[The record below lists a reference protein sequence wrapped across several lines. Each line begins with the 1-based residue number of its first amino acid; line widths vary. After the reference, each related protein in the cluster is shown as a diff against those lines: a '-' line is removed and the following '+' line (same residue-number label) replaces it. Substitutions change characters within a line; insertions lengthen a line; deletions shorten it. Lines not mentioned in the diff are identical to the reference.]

1 MRGTTIGSSIIFF
14 LRSFFVLSYP
24 GSDGPQSTERIY
36 VDVRSSIPRDLYVHR
51 WIIIVNSFLSFFS
64 FLNNWWF
71 GMLARVHK
79 SRLNLRT
86 LMISFQ
92 KLNKT
97 RETLNY
103 RVHGGLKKLNKRRR
117 AYGIVTILLPYRV
130 KEEKNNRKI
139 LTSMHTYIIY
149 AG

>member
-1 MRGTTIGSSIIFF
+1 
-14 LRSFFVLSYP
+14 
-24 GSDGPQSTERIY
+24 
-36 VDVRSSIPRDLYVHR
+36 
-51 WIIIVNSFLSFFS
+51 
-64 FLNNWWF
+64 
-71 GMLARVHK
+71 MLARVHK